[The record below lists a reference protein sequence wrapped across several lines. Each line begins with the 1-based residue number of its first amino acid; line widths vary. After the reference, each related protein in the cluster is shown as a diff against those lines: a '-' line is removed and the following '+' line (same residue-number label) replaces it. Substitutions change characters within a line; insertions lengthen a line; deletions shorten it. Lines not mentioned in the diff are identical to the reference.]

1 MLIIL
6 NQVDF
11 DLTNIDPE
19 LVHTMWSLAL
29 ESLNE
34 VRPSNI
40 VFVLSSKKYSYGT
53 FLANI
58 YFLVG
63 VKFSEGS
70 DEAEDFRIC
79 LLVHISI
86 VLLPCHC
93 TICIEY
99 FKVIK
104 VNGHSD

>member
-1 MLIIL
+1 MLSIL
-6 NQVDF
+6 NQVYF

-79 LLVHISI
+79 LLIFNCSAAMS
-86 VLLPCHC
+86 LYC
-93 TICIEY
+93 ICLEY
-99 FKVIK
+99 
-104 VNGHSD
+104 GTLMQ